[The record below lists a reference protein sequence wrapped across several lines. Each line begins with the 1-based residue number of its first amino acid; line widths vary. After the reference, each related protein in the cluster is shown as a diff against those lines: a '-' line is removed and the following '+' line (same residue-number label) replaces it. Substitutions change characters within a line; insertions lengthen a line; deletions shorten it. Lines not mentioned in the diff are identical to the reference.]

1 MKRGN
6 DLPVIRVPIEG
17 TRATTAL
24 IAFAAGARAESS
36 RENGIAHFLEHLV
49 FKGGTDYPTH
59 REINEAGERIG
70 ARVDAW
76 TSHEMVAFKVRSR
89 AEVAADAIDLLTD
102 FVGRPGLDP
111 EELERER
118 GVVIQEIARSK
129 DRPEDRADEL
139 IDAAA
144 FGDHPLGRPV
154 LGTEERLRAFT
165 REDVVAFRER
175 RWCRQRGCV
184 LLVGNLDH
192 LPFDRELDRLFE
204 RFPAAPAPE
213 PYAPPP
219 ATSSEVI
226 VEAAD
231 SHHSHLRLLYRPDID
246 FGDRGVRAALTVFR
260 TLLGGS
266 QGSVL
271 FEELR
276 ERRGLAYSTTALEAV
291 SSDMAILQI
300 DAGLESEQCPAAH
313 DLIRGLVAKLA
324 REGPD
329 RDHVDRARSYAA
341 GRRVLAFE
349 NSNVLADHLA
359 QEAILHGEAR
369 RPEEEIAIL
378 DAVTYEEVAE
388 VAGRIGDRPA
398 VACVGPHTTA
408 DFS

>member
-1 MKRGN
+1 M
-6 DLPVIRVPIEG
+6 
-17 TRATTAL
+17 
-24 IAFAAGARAESS
+24 
-36 RENGIAHFLEHLV
+36 
-49 FKGGTDYPTH
+49 
-59 REINEAGERIG
+59 
-70 ARVDAW
+70 
-76 TSHEMVAFKVRSR
+76 
-89 AEVAADAIDLLTD
+89 
-102 FVGRPGLDP
+102 
-111 EELERER
+111 
-118 GVVIQEIARSK
+118 IQEIARSK

-139 IDAAA
+139 IDLAA

-165 REDVVAFRER
+165 RDDVIAFRER
-175 RWCRQRGCV
+175 RWCRQRGCA

-192 LPFDRELDRLFE
+192 LPSDRELDRLLE
-204 RFPAAPAPE
+204 RFPAARVPE
-213 PYAPPP
+213 PYAAPP
-219 ATSSEVI
+219 APSSEVI
-226 VEAAD
+226 VEETD
-231 SHHSHLRLLYRPDID
+231 SHHSHLRLLYRPEID
-246 FGDRGVRAALTVFR
+246 FDDRRMRAALAVYR

-266 QGSVL
+266 QGSLL

-291 SSDMAILQI
+291 SSDTAILQI

-313 DLIRGLVAKLA
+313 ELIRELVLDLA

-359 QEAILHGEAR
+359 QEAILHGGAG
-369 RPEEEIAIL
+369 RPEEEIAVL
-378 DAVTYEEVAE
+378 DAVGYDEVAD
-388 VAGRIGDRPA
+388 VAGRIGDAPA

>member
-1 MKRGN
+1 MALENGLR
-6 DLPVIRVPIEG
+6 VTQVPIDG
-17 TRATTAL
+17 TRAITAL
-24 IAFAAGARAESS
+24 VAFEAGARTESS
-36 RENGIAHFLEHLV
+36 GENGIAHFLEHLV
-49 FKGGTDYPTH
+49 FKGGRDYPTH

-76 TSHEMVAFKVRSR
+76 TSQDMVAFKVRSR
-89 AEVAADAIDLLTD
+89 AEVAGEAIDLLTD
-102 FVGRPGLDP
+102 IVGRPALDP

-165 REDVVAFRER
+165 REDVIAFRER
-175 RWCRQRGCV
+175 RWSGRRGCL

-192 LPFDRELDRLFE
+192 LPPEAELERLLG
-204 RFPAAPAPE
+204 RFPEVTAPEPCAPAP
-213 PYAPPP
+213 PPR
-219 ATSSEVI
+219 SEVL
-226 VEAAD
+226 VEEAD
-231 SHHSHLRLLYRPDID
+231 SHHSHLRLLYRPEID
-246 FGDRGVRAALTVFR
+246 PADREARAALAVYR

-276 ERRGLAYSTTALEAV
+276 ERRGLAYATSAHDAV
-291 SSDMAILQI
+291 SSDAALVQI
-300 DAGLESEQCPAAH
+300 DAGVESESAPAAH
-313 DLIRGLVAKLA
+313 GLIRGLVGSLA

-329 RDHVDRARSYAA
+329 RNHVERARSYAA

-359 QEAILHGEAR
+359 QEATLHGETR
-369 RPEEEIAIL
+369 RPEEEIALL
-378 DAVTYEEVAE
+378 DAVGYEDVAR
-388 VAGRIGDRPA
+388 VAAAIGEPPA

-408 DFS
+408 DFA